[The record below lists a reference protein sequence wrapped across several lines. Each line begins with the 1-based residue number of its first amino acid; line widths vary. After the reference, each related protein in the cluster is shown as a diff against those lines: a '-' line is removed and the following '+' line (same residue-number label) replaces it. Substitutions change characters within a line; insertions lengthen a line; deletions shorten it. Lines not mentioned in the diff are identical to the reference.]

1 MRQYGKSHTKAYEV
15 FMKIQDFQIYLE
27 VERNVS
33 AHTRVAYIADI
44 QEFARFLH
52 NNNFI
57 KNQDEIINVEP
68 ENIREYLS
76 YLYRQKVKKVTVNRK
91 VSSLRAFYK
100 YVLRTGKIKNNPAEM
115 IQTLKAEKYMPT
127 FLSVDEMFELLKVQ
141 GENSVL
147 GLRNRA
153 MLEIFY
159 SSGLRLSELA
169 GLDLIDLDFN
179 QKLVKVR
186 GKGRKERIVP
196 VGQPALKA
204 IEEYLEKTGEARK
217 KCDDNLFKNPLF
229 LNARGKRITARS
241 IARIVDATAVKS
253 GIGRKISPHALRHS
267 FATHLLNAGADLRS
281 IQELLGHESLSTT
294 QKYTAVNI
302 NRMME
307 VYDKAHP
314 RAKRESLR
322 GKK

>member
-1 MRQYGKSHTKAYEV
+1 MGNI
-15 FMKIQDFQIYLE
+15 IQDFQIYLK

-33 AHTRVAYIADI
+33 AHTRAAYMSDI

-52 NNNFI
+52 NNNII
-57 KNQDEIINVEP
+57 KIRDEITNVEP

-100 YVLRTGKIKNNPAEM
+100 YVLRTGKIKSNPAEM
-115 IQTLKAEKYMPT
+115 IQTLKTEKYMPN
-127 FLSVDEMFELLKVQ
+127 FLSVDEMFELLKARDDS
-141 GENSVL
+141 SVL
-147 GLRNRA
+147 SLRNLA

-169 GLDLIDLDFN
+169 GLDLFDLDFN

-196 VGQPALKA
+196 VGEAALKA
-204 IEEYLEKTGEARK
+204 VQEYLGKIGEIRK
-217 KCDDNLFKNPLF
+217 DTSGDIFKKPLF
-229 LNARGKRITARS
+229 LNAKGKRITTRS
-241 IARIVDATAVKS
+241 IARIVNEITSKS

-314 RAKRESLR
+314 RK
-322 GKK
+322 

>member
-1 MRQYGKSHTKAYEV
+1 MGS
-15 FMKIQDFQIYLE
+15 IIGDFQSYLE
-27 VERNVS
+27 VEKNVS
-33 AHTRVAYIADI
+33 AHTCIAYLADI
-44 QEFARFLH
+44 HEFTSFLLD
-52 NNNFI
+52 NDFI
-57 KNQDEIINVEP
+57 KNQDEIINAEP
-68 ENIREYLS
+68 ETIREYLS
-76 YLYRQKVKKVTVNRK
+76 CLYRRKVKKVTVNRK

-100 YVLRTGKIKNNPAEM
+100 YVLRTGKINHNPAEM
-115 IQTLKAEKYMPT
+115 IQTLKTEKHMPA
-127 FLSVDEMFELLKVQ
+127 FLSVDEMFELLKTRDD
-141 GENSVL
+141 NSVL
-147 GLRNRA
+147 SLRNRA
-153 MLEIFY
+153 MLEVFY

-169 GLDLIDLDFN
+169 GLNLIDLDFN

-196 VGQPALKA
+196 VGEPALKA
-204 IEEYLEKTGEARK
+204 VGEYLEKVVQIRK
-217 KCDDNLFKNPLF
+217 DAAGDVFNKPLF
-229 LNARGKRITARS
+229 VNARGKRITARS
-241 IARIVDATAVKS
+241 IARIVNEVTEKS

-314 RAKRESLR
+314 RT
-322 GKK
+322 KK

>member
-1 MRQYGKSHTKAYEV
+1 
-15 FMKIQDFQIYLE
+15 LE

-33 AHTRVAYIADI
+33 SHTKIAYIADI
-44 QEFARFLH
+44 QEFVRFLSD
-52 NNNFI
+52 NNFI
-57 KNQDEIINVEP
+57 KNEDEIINAEP
-68 ENIREYLS
+68 ETIREYLS
-76 YLYRQKVKKVTVNRK
+76 CLYRRKVKKVTVNRK

-100 YVLRTGKIKNNPAEM
+100 YVLRTGRISNNPAEM
-115 IQTLKAEKYMPT
+115 IQTLKTEKYIPA
-127 FLSVDEMFELLKVQ
+127 FLSIDEMFELLKTQ
-141 GENSVL
+141 KDNSVL
-147 GLRNRA
+147 SLRNRA
-153 MLEIFY
+153 MLEVFY

-169 GLDLIDLDFN
+169 GLDLIDIDFN

-196 VGQPALKA
+196 IGGPAIKA
-204 IEEYLEKTGEARK
+204 VQDYLEKIGEIRK
-217 KCDDNLFKNPLF
+217 DADTDIFKKPLF
-229 LNARGKRITARS
+229 LNARGKRITTRS
-241 IARIVDATAVKS
+241 IARIVNEVTGKS

-314 RAKRESLR
+314 RNKN
-322 GKK
+322 K

>member
-1 MRQYGKSHTKAYEV
+1 MGNI
-15 FMKIQDFQIYLE
+15 IQDFQIYLE

-57 KNQDEIINVEP
+57 KSQDEIINAEP
-68 ENIREYLS
+68 ENIREYLRC
-76 YLYRQKVKKVTVNRK
+76 LYRQKVKKVTVNRK

-100 YVLRTGKIKNNPAEM
+100 YVLRTGRIKNNPAEM
-115 IQTLKAEKYMPT
+115 IQTLKTEKYIPT
-127 FLSVDEMFELLKVQ
+127 FLSVDEMFELLKAQ

-147 GLRNRA
+147 DLRNRA

-186 GKGRKERIVP
+186 GKGKKERIVP
-196 VGQPALKA
+196 VGGPALKVVQ
-204 IEEYLEKTGEARK
+204 EYLEKIGEIRK
-217 KCDDNLFKNPLF
+217 DTDGDIFKKPLF
-229 LNARGKRITARS
+229 LNVRGERITTRS
-241 IARIVDATAVKS
+241 IARIVNEITSKS

-307 VYDKAHP
+307 IYDKAHP
-314 RAKRESLR
+314 RS
-322 GKK
+322 KKG

>member
-1 MRQYGKSHTKAYEV
+1 MGNI
-15 FMKIQDFQIYLE
+15 IQDFQIYLE
-27 VERNVS
+27 VEKNVS
-33 AHTRVAYIADI
+33 SHTRAAYMADI
-44 QEFARFLH
+44 QEFSRFLQDK
-52 NNNFI
+52 NFI
-57 KNQDEIINVEP
+57 KNQDEIIDAEP
-68 ENIREYLS
+68 ETIREYLT
-76 YLYRQKVKKVTVNRK
+76 YLYGQKLKKVTVNRK

-100 YVLRTGKIKNNPAEM
+100 YVLRTGRIRNNPAEM
-115 IQTLKAEKYMPT
+115 IQTLKTEKYIPA
-127 FLSVDEMFELLKVQ
+127 FLSVDEMVELLKAQ
-141 GENSVL
+141 NDNSVL
-147 GLRNRA
+147 SLRNRA
-153 MLEIFY
+153 ILEVFY

-169 GLDLIDLDFN
+169 GLDFIDIDFN

-196 VGQPALKA
+196 IGRPALKA
-204 IEEYLEKTGEARK
+204 VEEYLERIGEIK
-217 KCDDNLFKNPLF
+217 KDSNTDAVFKKPLF
-229 LNARGKRITARS
+229 VNANGKRITTRS
-241 IARIVDATAVKS
+241 IARIVNELTEKS

-314 RAKRESLR
+314 RT
-322 GKK
+322 KK

>member
-1 MRQYGKSHTKAYEV
+1 
-15 FMKIQDFQIYLE
+15 
-27 VERNVS
+27 
-33 AHTRVAYIADI
+33 
-44 QEFARFLH
+44 
-52 NNNFI
+52 
-57 KNQDEIINVEP
+57 
-68 ENIREYLS
+68 
-76 YLYRQKVKKVTVNRK
+76 
-91 VSSLRAFYK
+91 
-100 YVLRTGKIKNNPAEM
+100 VLRTGKIKNNPAEM
-115 IQTLKAEKYMPT
+115 IQTLKTEKYMPT
-127 FLSVDEMFELLKVQ
+127 FLSVDEIFELLKSQ
-141 GENSVL
+141 GESSVL
-147 GLRNRA
+147 SLRNRA

-196 VGQPALKA
+196 VGGPALKA
-204 IEEYLEKTGEARK
+204 VQEYLGKIGEIRK
-217 KCDDNLFKNPLF
+217 DTSGDIFKKPLF
-229 LNARGKRITARS
+229 LNARGERITTRS
-241 IARIVDATAVKS
+241 IARIVNEITSKS

-307 VYDKAHP
+307 IYDKAHP
-314 RAKRESLR
+314 RS
-322 GKK
+322 KKG

>member
-1 MRQYGKSHTKAYEV
+1 
-15 FMKIQDFQIYLE
+15 LE

-33 AHTRVAYIADI
+33 SHTKIAYIADI
-44 QEFARFLH
+44 QEFVRFLSD
-52 NNNFI
+52 NNFI
-57 KNQDEIINVEP
+57 KNEDEIINAEP
-68 ENIREYLS
+68 ETIREYLS
-76 YLYRQKVKKVTVNRK
+76 CLYRRKVKKVTVNRK

-100 YVLRTGKIKNNPAEM
+100 YVLRTGRISNNPAEM
-115 IQTLKAEKYMPT
+115 IQTLKTEKYIPA
-127 FLSVDEMFELLKVQ
+127 FLSIDEMFELLKTQ
-141 GENSVL
+141 KDNSVL
-147 GLRNRA
+147 SLRNRA
-153 MLEIFY
+153 MLEVFY

-169 GLDLIDLDFN
+169 GLDLIDIDFN

-196 VGQPALKA
+196 IGGPAIKA
-204 IEEYLEKTGEARK
+204 VQDYLEKIGEIRK
-217 KCDDNLFKNPLF
+217 DADTDIFKKPLF
-229 LNARGKRITARS
+229 LNARGKRITTRS
-241 IARIVDATAVKS
+241 IARIVNEVTGKS

-314 RAKRESLR
+314 RT
-322 GKK
+322 KK

>member
-1 MRQYGKSHTKAYEV
+1 MGNI
-15 FMKIQDFQIYLE
+15 IQDFQIYLE

-57 KNQDEIINVEP
+57 KSQDEIINVEP

-115 IQTLKAEKYMPT
+115 IQTLKTEKYMPT
-127 FLSVDEMFELLKVQ
+127 FLSVDEMFELLKAQ
-141 GENSVL
+141 DESSVL
-147 GLRNRA
+147 SLRNRA

-196 VGQPALKA
+196 VGGPALKA
-204 IEEYLEKTGEARK
+204 VQEYLGKIGEIRK
-217 KCDDNLFKNPLF
+217 DTSGDIFKKPLF
-229 LNARGKRITARS
+229 LNARGERITTRS
-241 IARIVDATAVKS
+241 IARIVNEITSKS

-307 VYDKAHP
+307 IYDKAHP
-314 RAKRESLR
+314 RK
-322 GKK
+322 

>member
-1 MRQYGKSHTKAYEV
+1 MGNI
-15 FMKIQDFQIYLE
+15 IQDFQIYLE

-33 AHTRVAYIADI
+33 AHTRIAYIADI
-44 QEFARFLH
+44 QEFTRFLH

-57 KNQDEIINVEP
+57 KSQDEIINVEP

-115 IQTLKAEKYMPT
+115 IQTLKTEKYMPT
-127 FLSVDEMFELLKVQ
+127 FLSVDEMFELLKAQ
-141 GENSVL
+141 DESSVL
-147 GLRNRA
+147 SLRNRA

-196 VGQPALKA
+196 IGGPAIKA
-204 IEEYLEKTGEARK
+204 VQEYLEKIGEIRK
-217 KCDDNLFKNPLF
+217 DTNGDILKKPLF
-229 LNARGKRITARS
+229 LNARGERITTRS
-241 IARIVDATAVKS
+241 IARIVNEITSKS

-307 VYDKAHP
+307 IYDKAHP
-314 RAKRESLR
+314 RS
-322 GKK
+322 KKG